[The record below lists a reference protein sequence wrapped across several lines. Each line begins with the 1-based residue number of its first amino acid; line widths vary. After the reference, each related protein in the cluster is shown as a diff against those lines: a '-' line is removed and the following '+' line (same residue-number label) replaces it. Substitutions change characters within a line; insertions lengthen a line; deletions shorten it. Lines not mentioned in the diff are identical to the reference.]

1 MTADQIPTLPA
12 LPIAAHLSE
21 TTHTTPTMSKT
32 TDSDGNAD
40 VAAPLTID
48 TLRPSHSAGN
58 SRPAGSN
65 ESDCPINQF
74 DSQIKTAETS
84 RAPATPASEAEPIRP
99 VFTETASQLTL
110 KAFAGSGDIA
120 GKLMDLIRGAMNAT
134 RTKWDKDTEAF
145 VELPDHKTRLAAVE
159 LYLAHTIGLPVQRT
173 ENLNLNGKMPGA
185 GDKRKPATPALL
197 AHYARELDKAKRQA
211 EQQRAGAAS
220 MPAREET
227 SG

>member
-1 MTADQIPTLPA
+1 MNRTVRLI
-12 LPIAAHLSE
+12 
-21 TTHTTPTMSKT
+21 
-32 TDSDGNAD
+32 N
-40 VAAPLTID
+40 LTV
-48 TLRPSHSAGN
+48 RFKGREP
-58 SRPAGSN
+58 
-65 ESDCPINQF
+65 
-74 DSQIKTAETS
+74 
-84 RAPATPASEAEPIRP
+84 RAPAIPPSEVEPIVP

-173 ENLNLNGKMPGA
+173 ENLNLSGKMPGTGA
-185 GDKRKPATPALL
+185 KRKPASPALL
-197 AHYARELDKAKRQA
+197 AYYERELAKAKRQA
-211 EQQRAGAAS
+211 EQKSPGSGSLPAPDGAA
-220 MPAREET
+220 REDT